1 MEEKR
6 DKRIGK
12 SGHLW
17 LSARRKKRKATAA
30 IAYQQERKKKRLQE
44 HSKIPEENTSTVINK
59 GNEEWSAPST
69 SRSESGILNLIT
81 GTKILQYEENH
92 HNSQDVDLQEVL
104 SEKPVTQTIVR
115 DNLNSKSYT
124 CLQPVSILH
133 ESGCTS
139 WERHEDVAELQCPA
153 SVPTCGVSEAPQN
166 TQECSGMS
174 ACHVEQCGGLHSS
187 SEDLEK
193 ETPVSTVIITNKAH
207 VNNDNEKS
215 LEGNRI
221 VDISFILRK
230 MT

>member
-115 DNLNSKSYT
+115 DNQFRYYTSLDAHPGKDMKMLRNYNAQLVSQHVVSPKHLRIHKSALV
-124 CLQPVSILH
+124 C
-133 ESGCTS
+133 
-139 WERHEDVAELQCPA
+139 RRA
-153 SVPTCGVSEAPQN
+153 
-166 TQECSGMS
+166 M
-174 ACHVEQCGGLHSS
+174 
-187 SEDLEK
+187 
-193 ETPVSTVIITNKAH
+193 
-207 VNNDNEKS
+207 
-215 LEGNRI
+215 
-221 VDISFILRK
+221 
-230 MT
+230 